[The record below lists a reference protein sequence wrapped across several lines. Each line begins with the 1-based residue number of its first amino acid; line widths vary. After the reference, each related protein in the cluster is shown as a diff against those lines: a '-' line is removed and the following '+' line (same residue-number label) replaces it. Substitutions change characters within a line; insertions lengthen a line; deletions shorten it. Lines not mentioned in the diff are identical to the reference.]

1 MRTRGHNVSPRA
13 LFCIGVRKEVPK
25 MEVSAHRAFALLKSL
40 AYERL
45 SASEAEAKA
54 ANVLLETAQ
63 STGAQ
68 AQIEEFSV
76 PCGKVHHALLQVTA
90 PYVKTYEVTGYERAA
105 STPEGGLDAPFL
117 YAESLYPLYLR
128 DAKGKAVLINDR
140 LRRNDYKKLKE
151 AGVAAILTFSGTTL
165 DRASE
170 TDCDV
175 RKLRETMTEPF
186 GDAVA
191 LNLRAADAAEIV
203 RRGATQ
209 MHIELESECYE
220 GISRNVCAV
229 IEGTKYPE
237 EIISLGAH
245 YDSVHFSTGVYDNLS
260 GSVIEMELLRYFAAH
275 KPARTIKFN
284 WFGSE
289 EQGLLGSKA
298 WTQAH
303 EAELDKHL
311 LMVNIDVAAATLGK
325 NIAKVMATEQ
335 AVGYVDA
342 VMREIGVACDAWLD
356 IYSSDSVPFTDHGVP
371 AVNLCRFGAPGA
383 NYIHDRRDNL
393 KSGYIDEKSLGI
405 TLRQALVLTER
416 AANAAACPIKRE
428 ISDEIK
434 KKVDEYLFKAEKK

>member
-1 MRTRGHNVSPRA
+1 
-13 LFCIGVRKEVPK
+13 

-45 SASEAEAKA
+45 SASDAEARA
-54 ANVLLETAQ
+54 AKTLLETAQ

-68 AQIEEFSV
+68 AHIEEFSV
-76 PCGKVHHALLQVTA
+76 PCGRVHHALLQVTA
-90 PYVKTYEVTGYERAA
+90 PYVKTYDVTGYERAA
-105 STPEGGLDAPFL
+105 STPEGGLDVPFL
-117 YAESLYPLYLR
+117 YAESLFPLNLR
-128 DAKGKAVLINDR
+128 SAKGKAVLINDR
-140 LRRNDYKKLKE
+140 LRRNDYKRLKE

-165 DRASE
+165 DRISE
-170 TDCDV
+170 TDCAIC
-175 RKLRETMTEPF
+175 KLRETLTEPF

-209 MHIELESECYE
+209 MHIELKSECYE
-220 GISRNVCAV
+220 GTSRNVCAV
-229 IEGTKYPE
+229 IEGSKYPE
-237 EIISLGAH
+237 EIISVGAH
-245 YDSVHFSTGVYDNLS
+245 YDSVHFSTGVYDNMS
-260 GSVIEMELLRYFAAH
+260 GSVIVMELLRYFAAH
-275 KPARTIKFN
+275 RPARTIQFN

-303 EAELDKHL
+303 EAELSKHL

-335 AVGYVDA
+335 TVGYVDA
-342 VMREIGVACDAWLD
+342 LMREIGVACDAWLD
-356 IYSSDSVPFTDHGVP
+356 IYSSDSVPFTDHGIP
-371 AVNLCRFGAPGA
+371 AVNLCRFGAGGA
-383 NYIHDRRDNL
+383 NYIHDRRDHL

-405 TLRQALVLTER
+405 TLRQALALTQR
-416 AANAAACPIKRE
+416 VANAEACPVKRE

-434 KKVDEYLFKAEKK
+434 KKVDEYLFKVEKK